1 MHVGQFLFYNTYIP
15 SSIRLLVDKY
25 YSTMQNN
32 ENTSFNDQYRAAGN
46 EKLQSISRRDLLFNY
61 LINDDIQLSANSSYV
76 TLNDLFDMSTMGSLV
91 DKTISTEG
99 ALKGAVSESHAN
111 YRNMFAY
118 SLWER
123 TEPMS
128 INIKITLYSKTDPLI
143 DVVIPTYMIMSHAGL
158 DKFTDVNGDNQF
170 AVPGISFLM
179 SMYLY
184 KKNKF
189 KMRLLE
195 TEAVNVSSTDPK
207 SNDNDGFV
215 YREAPVNDTSRGRIN
230 PKGGPKKYF
239 QEDNTQFSDDKPFN
253 SKLFSLLIDGLVYL
267 DKAYIKSI
275 SATFSKH
282 TAKSN
287 ESGFIGDFP
296 IWTELDVQIES
307 LVPAISSML
316 WDALSNKGSNILNQ
330 KRAGG

>member
-1 MHVGQFLFYNTYIP
+1 MHVGQFLLYNTYIP
-15 SSIRLLVDKY
+15 PSIRVIIDKY

-32 ENTSFNDQYRAAGN
+32 ENTSFKDQYRVAGKD
-46 EKLQSISRRDLLFNY
+46 KLQSISRRDLLFNY

-76 TLNDLFDMSTMGSLV
+76 TLNDLFDMSTMGNLV
-91 DKTISTEG
+91 DKTVSTEG
-99 ALKGAVSESHAN
+99 ALKGAVSQSHAN

-118 SLWER
+118 SLWEK

-128 INIKITLYSKTDPLI
+128 INVKITLYSKTDPLI

-158 DKFTDVNGDNQF
+158 DKFTDPNGDQQY
-170 AVPGISFLM
+170 AVPGVSFLM
-179 SMYLY
+179 AMYLY
-184 KKNKF
+184 KKAKYDI
-189 KMRLLE
+189 KKLE
-195 TEAVNVSSTDPK
+195 TDALNVSSDDTIGTDK
-207 SNDNDGFV
+207 EGFV
-215 YREAPVNDTSRGRIN
+215 YRQTGAYDKSRNRVNPN
-230 PKGGPKKYF
+230 GGQKKYF
-239 QEDNTQFSDDKPFN
+239 DRDNTDFSGDKPFN

-287 ESGFIGDFP
+287 ESGFTGDFP
-296 IWTELDVQIES
+296 IWTELDLQIES

-316 WDALSNKGSNILNQ
+316 WDALTNKGSNIINQ
-330 KRAGG
+330 KRAGS